1 MIIMSVGARL
11 EKIAIIIHIHD
22 MDNYKGQHLVIKRI
36 AGSYTHHGLGIGNDR
51 VIHYSGLAGDLSLQG
66 TIEEVS
72 LDAFSQ
78 GEPII
83 LKQHD
88 PRKFS
93 IEDAILRARLRLGEN
108 QYHVLHNN
116 CEHFVEWCITGIH
129 RSHQSRRG
137 KVLYSLGV
145 GTRLVMG
152 SKNPAGFLV
161 GAAAGY
167 AYIQHKGKKK
177 TPDFDALEAKFER
190 LKSNAVILLPKEM
203 TLEPSST

>member
-1 MIIMSVGARL
+1 
-11 EKIAIIIHIHD
+11 
-22 MDNYKGQHLVIKRI
+22 MDKFKGQHLLIKKI
-36 AGSYTHHGLGIGNDR
+36 GGSYTHHGLGIGNDR

-66 TIEEVS
+66 TVEEVS
-72 LDAFSQ
+72 LDEFSQ
-78 GEPII
+78 GESVI
-83 LKQHD
+83 LKQHS
-88 PRKFS
+88 PRKFN
-93 IEDAILRARLRLGEN
+93 IDDAILRAQLRLGER

-116 CEHFVEWCITGIH
+116 CEHFVEWCITGMH

-145 GTRLVMG
+145 GTRLVVG

-167 AYIQHKGKKK
+167 AYIHHKGKKK
-177 TPDFDALEAKFER
+177 IPDFDALEARFER

-203 TLEPSST
+203 TLEPPST